1 MARKSQTKAVIKAVK
16 KTTRSASEDR
26 KAVAIERRRR
36 TLAVKRK
43 VEETNAKL
51 ATLAESIPDTWAVGS
66 DKVELMRTI
75 HRNILGL
82 TKKGEERPVE
92 DLRLFFVE
100 AVQRNLN
107 PFRGQIHAVYIY
119 DSSIKGEKLV
129 PVTGINGYVAIAQRT
144 NKFAGFSETR
154 FEDYEEDGKYPGYPK
169 KAVVDMFGY
178 NPVTGE
184 REIVTTATVWFEE
197 YVPLVDTYDEDGNKT
212 GKKRINSTWSKRPR
226 GQLEKCAQALAIRRM
241 FPEDT
246 GGLYVSQEIE
256 HLQTATPEE
265 DINRN
270 EDDMKNRIAEE
281 LAKRRL
287 NGGVFEA
294 ETVEAK

>member
-1 MARKSQTKAVIKAVK
+1 MARKSQAKAVVKAVK

-26 KAVAIERRRR
+26 KAIAIERRRK
-36 TLAVKRK
+36 TLVAKQK
-43 VEETNAKL
+43 AEEREAKF
-51 ATLAESIPDTWAVGS
+51 AALAESIPNSWAIGS
-66 DKVELMRTI
+66 DKVDLMKTI

-82 TKKGEERPVE
+82 TKNGEERPVE
-92 DLRLFFVE
+92 DLRLFFIE

-119 DSSIKGEKLV
+119 DSAIKSEKLV

-154 FEDYEEDGKYPGYPK
+154 FEDYKEDEKYPGYPK

-184 REIVTTATVWFEE
+184 REVVTTATVWFDE
-197 YVPLVDTYDEDGNKT
+197 YVPLLDIYDEDGKKT

-256 HLQTATPEE
+256 HLQTESPALESAPETSS
-265 DINRN
+265 N
-270 EDDMKNRIAEE
+270 EMKTRIAEE
-281 LAKRRL
+281 LEKRRL
-287 NGGVFEA
+287 SGGVFEG
-294 ETVEAK
+294 EAK